1 MNHALILPLLVPLF
15 TGALLLFAHS
25 LGRSSKRTLSLLAT
39 WSLVPLAIWL
49 LVLADDGQLRVY
61 ALGSWQP
68 PFGIV
73 LMLDRLSALML
84 LVTAV
89 LAGFAVLYA
98 CRGDDERGP
107 NFHALYQFQLLG
119 INGAFLTGDLFNL
132 FVFFEILLISSYA
145 LLLHGHGQRR
155 VRSGMLYGLLGT
167 LNMADLAA
175 RVSAADPADGPLL
188 AAAGYLLL
196 VVFALK
202 GAILPLYFWLPRA
215 YASATA
221 PVAALF
227 AIMTKVGLYA
237 IVRVFTL
244 IFGSEAGE
252 LSHMVDAWLWP
263 LALLTLGAA
272 VVGALAARNLQ
283 VLLAYLVV
291 VSVGTLLAGIALG
304 SEAGLA
310 AALYYLVH
318 STLIAG
324 ALFLLADL
332 IARQRGDLGTDLIT
346 APALQQPLL
355 LGTLFFIGAI
365 SVAGLPPFSGF
376 LGKLMLLRAIE
387 PGAEAIALWD
397 CCSAVWSWLPR
408 PGRCRHSCRPRLH
421 SCWTSG
427 LICRSFREVRHEGA
441 LVAESGP
448 DPVAGAALVAAQQHP
463 EFRAVVAWAVSRLGD
478 TVARERFSHRG
489 ASRAQACEACAV
501 HAESSSRYRGGERA
515 RRQAGARAPKEPA
528 ASVRRDSDG
537 HRQRIRSGY
546 ADEHHLADTWDGLRL
561 PES

>member
-1 MNHALILPLLVPLF
+1 MNHALILPLLLPLF
-15 TGALLLFAHS
+15 MGALLLFAHRANKS
-25 LGRSSKRTLSLLAT
+25 TKRLLSLAAT
-39 WSLVPLAIWL
+39 WTLVPIAIWL
-49 LVLADDGQLRVY
+49 VLLADDGQLRIY

-68 PFGIV
+68 PFGII

-89 LAGFAVLYA
+89 LAGFAALYA

-155 VRSGMLYGLLGT
+155 VRSGMHYVVLNLLGSSLFLIGVSMLYGLLGT
-167 LNMADLAA
+167 LNMVDMAA
-175 RVSAADPADGPLL
+175 RVSAADPADAPLL

-237 IVRVFTL
+237 IIRVFTL
-244 IFGSEAGE
+244 VFGSEAGE
-252 LSHMVDAWLWP
+252 LSGMVDVWLWP

-272 VVGALAARNLQ
+272 VIGALAARSLQ

-318 STLIAG
+318 STLVAG
-324 ALFLLADL
+324 GLFLLADL
-332 IARQRGDLGTDLIT
+332 IARQRGDLGTDLIS
-346 APALQQPLL
+346 APALRQPLL
-355 LGTLFFIGAI
+355 LGTLFFMGAI

-376 LGKLMLLRAIE
+376 LGKVMLLRAIE
-387 PGAEAIALWD
+387 LGADAIALWAVVLVGGLGMLISLSRAGSLVFWRP
-397 CCSAVWSWLPR
+397 SAEAVGQPADPIRVLA
-408 PGRCRHSCRPRLH
+408 
-421 SCWTSG
+421 TVG
-427 LICRSFREVRHEGA
+427 LLLGSVM
-441 LVAESGP
+441 LV
-448 DPVAGAALVAAQQHP
+448 VAAGPLQAFVQATAAQLLDVAP
-463 EFRAVVAWAVSRLGD
+463 YLQILQGGAV
-478 TVARERFSHRG
+478 
-489 ASRAQACEACAV
+489 
-501 HAESSSRYRGGERA
+501 
-515 RRQAGARAPKEPA
+515 
-528 ASVRRDSDG
+528 
-537 HRQRIRSGY
+537 
-546 ADEHHLADTWDGLRL
+546 
-561 PES
+561 

>member
-1 MNHALILPLLVPLF
+1 MNHALILPLLLPLF
-15 TGALLLFAHS
+15 MGALLLFAHRANKS
-25 LGRSSKRTLSLLAT
+25 TKRVLSLAAT
-39 WSLVPLAIWL
+39 WTLVPIAIWL
-49 LVLADDGQLRVY
+49 VLLADDGQLRIY

-68 PFGIV
+68 PFGII

-89 LAGFAVLYA
+89 LAGFAALYA

-155 VRSGMLYGLLGT
+155 VRSGMHYVVLNLLGSSLFLIGVSMLYGLLGT
-167 LNMADLAA
+167 LNMVDMAA
-175 RVSAADPADGPLL
+175 RVSAADPADAPLL

-237 IVRVFTL
+237 IIRVFTL
-244 IFGSEAGE
+244 VFGSEAGE
-252 LSHMVDAWLWP
+252 LSGMVDLWLWP

-272 VVGALAARNLQ
+272 VIGALAARSLQ

-318 STLIAG
+318 STLVAG
-324 ALFLLADL
+324 GLFLLADL
-332 IARQRGDLGTDLIT
+332 IARQRGDLGTDLIS
-346 APALQQPLL
+346 APALRQPLL
-355 LGTLFFIGAI
+355 LGTLFFMGAI

-376 LGKLMLLRAIE
+376 LGKVMLLRAIE
-387 PGAEAIALWD
+387 LGADAIALWAVVLVGGLGMLISLSRAGSLVFWRP
-397 CCSAVWSWLPR
+397 SAEAVGQPADAIRVLA
-408 PGRCRHSCRPRLH
+408 
-421 SCWTSG
+421 TVG
-427 LICRSFREVRHEGA
+427 LLLGSVM
-441 LVAESGP
+441 LVVAAGP
-448 DPVAGAALVAAQQHP
+448 LQAFVHATAAQLLDVAPYLQILQGGAA
-463 EFRAVVAWAVSRLGD
+463 
-478 TVARERFSHRG
+478 
-489 ASRAQACEACAV
+489 
-501 HAESSSRYRGGERA
+501 
-515 RRQAGARAPKEPA
+515 
-528 ASVRRDSDG
+528 
-537 HRQRIRSGY
+537 
-546 ADEHHLADTWDGLRL
+546 
-561 PES
+561 

>member
-1 MNHALILPLLVPLF
+1 MNHALILPLLLPLF
-15 TGALLLFAHS
+15 MGALLLFAHRANKS
-25 LGRSSKRTLSLLAT
+25 TKRLLSLAAT
-39 WSLVPLAIWL
+39 WTLVPIAIWL
-49 LVLADDGQLRVY
+49 VLLADDGQLRIY

-68 PFGIV
+68 PFGII

-89 LAGFAVLYA
+89 LAGFAALYA

-155 VRSGMLYGLLGT
+155 VRSGMHYVVLNLLGSSLFLIGVSMLYGLLGT
-167 LNMADLAA
+167 LNMVDMAA
-175 RVSAADPADGPLL
+175 RVSAADPDDAPLL

-237 IVRVFTL
+237 IIRVFTL
-244 IFGSEAGE
+244 VFGSEAGE
-252 LSHMVDAWLWP
+252 LSGMVDVWLWP

-272 VVGALAARNLQ
+272 VIGALAARSLQ

-318 STLIAG
+318 STLVAG
-324 ALFLLADL
+324 GLFLLADL
-332 IARQRGDLGTDLIT
+332 IARQRGDLGTDLIS
-346 APALQQPLL
+346 APALRQPLL
-355 LGTLFFIGAI
+355 LGTLFFMGAI

-376 LGKLMLLRAIE
+376 LGKVMLLRAIE
-387 PGAEAIALWD
+387 LGADAIALWAVVLVGGLGMLISLSRAGSLVFWRP
-397 CCSAVWSWLPR
+397 SAEAVGQPADAIRVLA
-408 PGRCRHSCRPRLH
+408 
-421 SCWTSG
+421 TVG
-427 LICRSFREVRHEGA
+427 LLLGSVM
-441 LVAESGP
+441 LVVAAGP
-448 DPVAGAALVAAQQHP
+448 LQAFVQATAAQLLDVAPYLQILQGGAA
-463 EFRAVVAWAVSRLGD
+463 
-478 TVARERFSHRG
+478 
-489 ASRAQACEACAV
+489 
-501 HAESSSRYRGGERA
+501 
-515 RRQAGARAPKEPA
+515 
-528 ASVRRDSDG
+528 
-537 HRQRIRSGY
+537 
-546 ADEHHLADTWDGLRL
+546 
-561 PES
+561 

>member
-15 TGALLLFAHS
+15 VGALLLLCHRMGKPA
-25 LGRSSKRTLSLLAT
+25 KRILSLAAT
-39 WSLVPLAIWL
+39 WALVPIAIWL
-49 LVLADDGQLRVY
+49 LLLADDGQLRVY
-61 ALGSWQP
+61 ALGNWQA
-68 PFGIV
+68 PFGII

-155 VRSGMLYGLLGT
+155 VRSGMHYVVLNLLGSSLFLIGVSMLYGLLGT
-167 LNMADLAA
+167 LNMADLAG
-175 RVSAADPADGPLL
+175 RVSAADPADAPLL

-196 VVFALK
+196 VVFALR
-202 GAILPLYFWLPRA
+202 GDPAAVFLA
-215 YASATA
+215 AAGYASATA

-244 IFGSEAGE
+244 VFGSEAGT
-252 LSHMVDAWLWP
+252 LSNMVEDWLWP

-272 VVGALAARNLQ
+272 VIGALAARNLQ

-291 VSVGTLLAGIALG
+291 VSVGTLLAGVALG
-304 SEAGLA
+304 TDVGLA

-324 ALFLLADL
+324 GLFLLADL
-332 IARQRGDLGTDLIT
+332 IARQRGTW
-346 APALQQPLL
+346 AP
-355 LGTLFFIGAI
+355 I
-365 SVAGLPPFSGF
+365 
-376 LGKLMLLRAIE
+376 
-387 PGAEAIALWD
+387 
-397 CCSAVWSWLPR
+397 
-408 PGRCRHSCRPRLH
+408 
-421 SCWTSG
+421 
-427 LICRSFREVRHEGA
+427 
-441 LVAESGP
+441 
-448 DPVAGAALVAAQQHP
+448 
-463 EFRAVVAWAVSRLGD
+463 
-478 TVARERFSHRG
+478 
-489 ASRAQACEACAV
+489 
-501 HAESSSRYRGGERA
+501 
-515 RRQAGARAPKEPA
+515 
-528 ASVRRDSDG
+528 
-537 HRQRIRSGY
+537 
-546 ADEHHLADTWDGLRL
+546 
-561 PES
+561 

>member
-1 MNHALILPLLVPLF
+1 MNHALILPLLLPLF
-15 TGALLLFAHS
+15 MGALLLFAHRANKS
-25 LGRSSKRTLSLLAT
+25 TKRLLSLAAT
-39 WSLVPLAIWL
+39 WTLVPIAIWL
-49 LVLADDGQLRVY
+49 VLLADDGQLRIY

-68 PFGIV
+68 PFGII

-89 LAGFAVLYA
+89 LAGFAALYA

-155 VRSGMLYGLLGT
+155 VRSGMHYVVLNLLGSSLFLIGVSMLYGLLGT
-167 LNMADLAA
+167 LNMVDMAA
-175 RVSAADPADGPLL
+175 RVSAADPADAPLL

-237 IVRVFTL
+237 IIRVFTL
-244 IFGSEAGE
+244 VFGSEAGE
-252 LSHMVDAWLWP
+252 LSGMVDVWLWP

-272 VVGALAARNLQ
+272 VIGALAARSLQ

-318 STLIAG
+318 STLVAG
-324 ALFLLADL
+324 GLFLLADL
-332 IARQRGDLGTDLIT
+332 IARQRGDLGTDLIS
-346 APALQQPLL
+346 APALRQPLL
-355 LGTLFFIGAI
+355 LGTLFFMGAI

-376 LGKLMLLRAIE
+376 LGKVMLLRAIGL
-387 PGAEAIALWD
+387 GADAIALWAVVLVGGLGMLISLSRAGSLVFWRP
-397 CCSAVWSWLPR
+397 SAEAVGQPADPIRVLA
-408 PGRCRHSCRPRLH
+408 
-421 SCWTSG
+421 TVG
-427 LICRSFREVRHEGA
+427 LLLGSVM
-441 LVAESGP
+441 LVVAAGP
-448 DPVAGAALVAAQQHP
+448 LQAFVQATAAQLLDVAPYLQILQGGAA
-463 EFRAVVAWAVSRLGD
+463 
-478 TVARERFSHRG
+478 
-489 ASRAQACEACAV
+489 
-501 HAESSSRYRGGERA
+501 
-515 RRQAGARAPKEPA
+515 
-528 ASVRRDSDG
+528 
-537 HRQRIRSGY
+537 
-546 ADEHHLADTWDGLRL
+546 
-561 PES
+561 

>member
-1 MNHALILPLLVPLF
+1 LF
-15 TGALLLFAHS
+15 VGALLLLCHRMGKPA
-25 LGRSSKRTLSLLAT
+25 KRILSLAAT
-39 WSLVPLAIWL
+39 WALVPIAIWL
-49 LVLADDGQLRVY
+49 LLLADDGQLRVY
-61 ALGSWQP
+61 ALGNWQA
-68 PFGIV
+68 PFGII

-155 VRSGMLYGLLGT
+155 VRSGMHYVVLNLLGSSLFLIGVSMLYGLLGT
-167 LNMADLAA
+167 LNMADLAG
-175 RVSAADPADGPLL
+175 RVSAADPADAPLL

-244 IFGSEAGE
+244 VFGSEAGT
-252 LSHMVDAWLWP
+252 LSNMVEDWLWP

-272 VVGALAARNLQ
+272 VIGALAARNLQ

-291 VSVGTLLAGIALG
+291 VSVGTLLAGVALG
-304 SEAGLA
+304 TDVGLA

-324 ALFLLADL
+324 GLFLLADL
-332 IARQRGDLGTDLIT
+332 IARQRGDLGTDLIS
-346 APALQQPLL
+346 APALRQPLL
-355 LGTLFFIGAI
+355 LGSLFFMGAI

-376 LGKLMLLRAIE
+376 LGKVMLLRAIDVGPDAVALWAVVLVGGLGMLIALSRAGSLVFWRPASE
-387 PGAEAIALWD
+387 AVGQAADPVRVIATLGLLLGSVVLVAIAAPLQ
-397 CCSAVWSWLPR
+397 AFVQA
-408 PGRCRHSCRPRLH
+408 
-421 SCWTSG
+421 T
-427 LICRSFREVRHEGA
+427 
-441 LVAESGP
+441 
-448 DPVAGAALVAAQQHP
+448 AAQLLD
-463 EFRAVVAWAVSRLGD
+463 VAPYLQIIQG
-478 TVARERFSHRG
+478 G
-489 ASRAQACEACAV
+489 AQ
-501 HAESSSRYRGGERA
+501 
-515 RRQAGARAPKEPA
+515 
-528 ASVRRDSDG
+528 
-537 HRQRIRSGY
+537 
-546 ADEHHLADTWDGLRL
+546 
-561 PES
+561 

>member
-1 MNHALILPLLVPLF
+1 MNHALILPLLLPLF
-15 TGALLLFAHS
+15 MGALLLFAHRANKS
-25 LGRSSKRTLSLLAT
+25 TKRLLSLAAT
-39 WSLVPLAIWL
+39 WTLVPIAIWL
-49 LVLADDGQLRVY
+49 VLLADDGQLRIY

-68 PFGIV
+68 PFGII

-89 LAGFAVLYA
+89 LAGFAALYG

-155 VRSGMLYGLLGT
+155 VRSGMHYVVLNLLGSSLFLIGVSMLYGLLGT
-167 LNMADLAA
+167 LNMVDMAA
-175 RVSAADPADGPLL
+175 RVSAADPADAPLL

-237 IVRVFTL
+237 IIRVFTL
-244 IFGSEAGE
+244 VFGSEAGE
-252 LSHMVDAWLWP
+252 LSGMVDVWLWP

-272 VVGALAARNLQ
+272 VIGALAARSLQ

-318 STLIAG
+318 STLVAG
-324 ALFLLADL
+324 GLFLLADL
-332 IARQRGDLGTDLIT
+332 IARQRGDLGTDLIS
-346 APALQQPLL
+346 APALRQPLL
-355 LGTLFFIGAI
+355 LGTLFFMGAI

-376 LGKLMLLRAIE
+376 LGKVMLLRAIE
-387 PGAEAIALWD
+387 LGADAIALWAVVLVGGLGMLISLSRAGSLVFWRP
-397 CCSAVWSWLPR
+397 SAEAVGQPADASRVLA
-408 PGRCRHSCRPRLH
+408 
-421 SCWTSG
+421 TIG
-427 LICRSFREVRHEGA
+427 LLLGSVM
-441 LVAESGP
+441 LVVAAGP
-448 DPVAGAALVAAQQHP
+448 LQAFVQATAAQLLDVAPYLQILQGGAA
-463 EFRAVVAWAVSRLGD
+463 
-478 TVARERFSHRG
+478 
-489 ASRAQACEACAV
+489 
-501 HAESSSRYRGGERA
+501 
-515 RRQAGARAPKEPA
+515 
-528 ASVRRDSDG
+528 
-537 HRQRIRSGY
+537 
-546 ADEHHLADTWDGLRL
+546 
-561 PES
+561 

>member
-1 MNHALILPLLVPLF
+1 MNHALILPLLLPLF
-15 TGALLLFAHS
+15 MGALLLFAHRANKS
-25 LGRSSKRTLSLLAT
+25 TKRLLSLAAT
-39 WSLVPLAIWL
+39 WTLVPIAIWL
-49 LVLADDGQLRVY
+49 VLLADDGQLRIY

-68 PFGIV
+68 PFGII

-89 LAGFAVLYA
+89 LAGFAALYA

-155 VRSGMLYGLLGT
+155 VRSGMHYVVLNLLGSSLFLIGVSMLYGLLGT
-167 LNMADLAA
+167 LNMVDMAA
-175 RVSAADPADGPLL
+175 RVSAADPADAPLL

-237 IVRVFTL
+237 IIRVFTL
-244 IFGSEAGE
+244 VFGSEAGE
-252 LSHMVDAWLWP
+252 LSGMVDVWLWP

-272 VVGALAARNLQ
+272 VIGALAARSLQ

-318 STLIAG
+318 STLVAG
-324 ALFLLADL
+324 GLFLLADL
-332 IARQRGDLGTDLIT
+332 IARQRGDLGTDLIS
-346 APALQQPLL
+346 APALRQPLL
-355 LGTLFFIGAI
+355 LGTLFFMGAI

-376 LGKLMLLRAIE
+376 LGKVMLLCAIE
-387 PGAEAIALWD
+387 LGADAIALWAVVLVGGLGMLISLSRAGSLVFWRP
-397 CCSAVWSWLPR
+397 SAEAVGQPADAIRVLA
-408 PGRCRHSCRPRLH
+408 
-421 SCWTSG
+421 TVG
-427 LICRSFREVRHEGA
+427 LLLGSVM
-441 LVAESGP
+441 LVVAAGP
-448 DPVAGAALVAAQQHP
+448 LQAFVQATAAQLLDVAPYLQILQGGAA
-463 EFRAVVAWAVSRLGD
+463 
-478 TVARERFSHRG
+478 
-489 ASRAQACEACAV
+489 
-501 HAESSSRYRGGERA
+501 
-515 RRQAGARAPKEPA
+515 
-528 ASVRRDSDG
+528 
-537 HRQRIRSGY
+537 
-546 ADEHHLADTWDGLRL
+546 
-561 PES
+561 

>member
-1 MNHALILPLLVPLF
+1 MNHALILPVLLPLF
-15 TGALLLFAHS
+15 MGALLLLAH
-25 LGRSSKRTLSLLAT
+25 GMGKPTKRLLSLAAT
-39 WSLVPLAIWL
+39 WALVPLAVWL
-49 LVLADDGQLRVY
+49 LLLADDGQLRIY
-61 ALGSWQP
+61 ALGNWQP
-68 PFGIV
+68 PFGII

-89 LAGFAVLYA
+89 LAGFAALYA
-98 CRGDDERGP
+98 SRGDDERGP

-145 LLLHGHGQRR
+145 LLLHGHGPQR
-155 VRSGMLYGLLGT
+155 VRSGMHYVVLNLLGSALFLIGVSMLYGLLGT
-167 LNMADLAA
+167 LNMADLAV
-175 RVSAADPADGPLL
+175 RVSLADPAEAPLL
-188 AAAGYLLL
+188 AAAGFILL

-215 YASATA
+215 YAAATA

-252 LSHMVDAWLWP
+252 LSNMVLVWLWP

-291 VSVGTLLAGIALG
+291 ASVGTLLAGIAIG
-304 SEAGLA
+304 SEQSLA
-310 AALYYLVH
+310 AALYYLIH
-318 STLIAG
+318 STFIAG

-332 IARQRGDLGTDLIT
+332 IARQRGEYGTDLVT

-355 LGTLFFIGAI
+355 LGAMFFVGAI

-376 LGKLMLLRAIE
+376 LGKLMLLRSVA
-387 PGAEAIALWD
+387 PGPEAVALWAVVLVGGLGMLIALSRSGSLVFWRSSEEAI
-397 CCSAVWSWLPR
+397 
-408 PGRCRHSCRPRLH
+408 
-421 SCWTSG
+421 G
-427 LICRSFREVRHEGA
+427 LA
-441 LVAESGP
+441 A
-448 DPVAGAALVAAQQHP
+448 DPVRVLATLGLLLGSLLLVIAAQPLQ
-463 EFRAVVAWAVSRLGD
+463 AYVQATA
-478 TVARERFSHRG
+478 
-489 ASRAQACEACAV
+489 AQLLDLAPYLHIV
-501 HAESSSRYRGGERA
+501 RGGEA
-515 RRQAGARAPKEPA
+515 
-528 ASVRRDSDG
+528 
-537 HRQRIRSGY
+537 
-546 ADEHHLADTWDGLRL
+546 
-561 PES
+561 

>member
-1 MNHALILPLLVPLF
+1 MNHALILPLLLPLF
-15 TGALLLFAHS
+15 MGALLLFAHRANKS
-25 LGRSSKRTLSLLAT
+25 TKRLLSLAAT
-39 WSLVPLAIWL
+39 WTLVPIAIWL
-49 LVLADDGQLRVY
+49 VLLADDGQLRIY

-68 PFGIV
+68 PFGII

-89 LAGFAVLYA
+89 LAGFAALYA

-155 VRSGMLYGLLGT
+155 VRSGMHYVVLNLLGSSLFLIGVSMLYGLLGT
-167 LNMADLAA
+167 LNMVDMAA
-175 RVSAADPADGPLL
+175 RVSAADPADAPLL

-237 IVRVFTL
+237 IIRVFTL
-244 IFGSEAGE
+244 VFGSEAGE
-252 LSHMVDAWLWP
+252 LSGMVDLWLWP

-272 VVGALAARNLQ
+272 VIGALAARSLQ

-318 STLIAG
+318 STLVAG
-324 ALFLLADL
+324 GLFLLADL
-332 IARQRGDLGTDLIT
+332 IARQRGDLGTDLIS
-346 APALQQPLL
+346 APALRQPLL
-355 LGTLFFIGAI
+355 LGTLFFMGAI

-376 LGKLMLLRAIE
+376 LGKVMLLRAIE
-387 PGAEAIALWD
+387 LGADAIALWAVVLVGGLGMLISLSRAGSLVFWRP
-397 CCSAVWSWLPR
+397 SAEAVGQPADAIRVLA
-408 PGRCRHSCRPRLH
+408 
-421 SCWTSG
+421 TVG
-427 LICRSFREVRHEGA
+427 LLLGSVM
-441 LVAESGP
+441 LVVAAGP
-448 DPVAGAALVAAQQHP
+448 LQAFVHATAAQLLDVAPYLQILQGGAA
-463 EFRAVVAWAVSRLGD
+463 
-478 TVARERFSHRG
+478 
-489 ASRAQACEACAV
+489 
-501 HAESSSRYRGGERA
+501 
-515 RRQAGARAPKEPA
+515 
-528 ASVRRDSDG
+528 
-537 HRQRIRSGY
+537 
-546 ADEHHLADTWDGLRL
+546 
-561 PES
+561 

>member
-15 TGALLLFAHS
+15 VGALLL
-25 LGRSSKRTLSLLAT
+25 LGHRMGKPTKRILSLAAT
-39 WSLVPLAIWL
+39 WALVPIAVWL
-49 LVLADDGQLRVY
+49 LLLADDGQLRIY

-68 PFGIV
+68 PFGII

-89 LAGFAVLYA
+89 LAGFAALYA

-155 VRSGMLYGLLGT
+155 VRSGMHYVVLNLLGSSLFLIGVSMLYGLLGT
-167 LNMADLAA
+167 LNIADMAA
-175 RVSAADPADGPLL
+175 RVSAADPADAPLL

-244 IFGSEAGE
+244 VFGSEAGE
-252 LSHMVDAWLWP
+252 LSNMVEFWLWP

-272 VVGALAARNLQ
+272 VLGALAARNLQ

-304 SEAGLA
+304 TEVGLA

-318 STLIAG
+318 STLVAG
-324 ALFLLADL
+324 GLFLLADL
-332 IARQRGDLGTDLIT
+332 IARQRGDLGTDLIS
-346 APALQQPLL
+346 APALRQPLL
-355 LGTLFFIGAI
+355 LGTLFFVGAI

-376 LGKLMLLRAIE
+376 LGKVMLLRAIE
-387 PGAEAIALWD
+387 LGPEAIALWAVVLVGGLGMLIALSRAGSLVFWR
-397 CCSAVWSWLPR
+397 SASEATGQTADPIRVLA
-408 PGRCRHSCRPRLH
+408 
-421 SCWTSG
+421 TVG
-427 LICRSFREVRHEGA
+427 LLLGSV
-441 LVAESGP
+441 V
-448 DPVAGAALVAAQQHP
+448 LVAAAGPLQAFMQATAAQLLDIAPYLQIIH
-463 EFRAVVAWAVSRLGD
+463 G
-478 TVARERFSHRG
+478 G
-489 ASRAQACEACAV
+489 AA
-501 HAESSSRYRGGERA
+501 
-515 RRQAGARAPKEPA
+515 
-528 ASVRRDSDG
+528 
-537 HRQRIRSGY
+537 
-546 ADEHHLADTWDGLRL
+546 
-561 PES
+561 

>member
-1 MNHALILPLLVPLF
+1 MNHALILPLLLPLF
-15 TGALLLFAHS
+15 MGALLLFAHRANKS
-25 LGRSSKRTLSLLAT
+25 TKRVLSLAAT
-39 WSLVPLAIWL
+39 WTLVPIAIWL
-49 LVLADDGQLRVY
+49 VLLADDGQLRIY

-68 PFGIV
+68 PFGII

-89 LAGFAVLYA
+89 LAGFAALYA

-155 VRSGMLYGLLGT
+155 VRSGMHYVVLNLLGSSLFLIGVSMLYGLLGT
-167 LNMADLAA
+167 LNMVDMAA
-175 RVSAADPADGPLL
+175 RVSAADPADAPLL
-188 AAAGYLLL
+188 ASAGYLLL

-237 IVRVFTL
+237 IIRVFTL
-244 IFGSEAGE
+244 VFGSEAGE
-252 LSHMVDAWLWP
+252 LSGMVDLWLWP

-272 VVGALAARNLQ
+272 VIGALAARSLQ

-318 STLIAG
+318 STLVAG
-324 ALFLLADL
+324 GLFLLADL
-332 IARQRGDLGTDLIT
+332 IARQRGDLGTDLIS
-346 APALQQPLL
+346 APALRQPLL
-355 LGTLFFIGAI
+355 LGTLFFMGAI

-376 LGKLMLLRAIE
+376 LGKVMLLRAIE
-387 PGAEAIALWD
+387 LGADAIALWVVVLVGGLGMLISLSRAGSLVFWRP
-397 CCSAVWSWLPR
+397 SAEAVGQPADAIRVLA
-408 PGRCRHSCRPRLH
+408 
-421 SCWTSG
+421 TVG
-427 LICRSFREVRHEGA
+427 LLLGSVM
-441 LVAESGP
+441 LVVAAGP
-448 DPVAGAALVAAQQHP
+448 LQAFVQATAAQLLDVAPYLQILQGGAA
-463 EFRAVVAWAVSRLGD
+463 
-478 TVARERFSHRG
+478 
-489 ASRAQACEACAV
+489 
-501 HAESSSRYRGGERA
+501 
-515 RRQAGARAPKEPA
+515 
-528 ASVRRDSDG
+528 
-537 HRQRIRSGY
+537 
-546 ADEHHLADTWDGLRL
+546 
-561 PES
+561 

>member
-1 MNHALILPLLVPLF
+1 MNHALILPLLLPLF
-15 TGALLLFAHS
+15 MGALLLFAHRADKS
-25 LGRSSKRTLSLLAT
+25 TKRLLSLAAT
-39 WSLVPLAIWL
+39 WTLVPIAIWL
-49 LVLADDGQLRVY
+49 VLLADDGQLRIY

-68 PFGIV
+68 PFGII

-89 LAGFAVLYA
+89 LAGFAALYA

-155 VRSGMLYGLLGT
+155 VRSGMHYVVLNLLGSSLFLIGVSMLYGLLGT
-167 LNMADLAA
+167 LNMVDMAA
-175 RVSAADPADGPLL
+175 RVAAAEPADAPLL

-237 IVRVFTL
+237 IIRVFTL
-244 IFGSEAGE
+244 VFGSEAGE
-252 LSHMVDAWLWP
+252 LSGMVDLWLWP

-272 VVGALAARNLQ
+272 VIGALAARSLQ

-318 STLIAG
+318 STLVAG
-324 ALFLLADL
+324 GLFLLADL
-332 IARQRGDLGTDLIT
+332 IARQRGDLGTDLIS
-346 APALQQPLL
+346 APALRQPLL
-355 LGTLFFIGAI
+355 LGSLFFMGAI

-376 LGKLMLLRAIE
+376 LGKVMLLRAIE
-387 PGAEAIALWD
+387 LGADAIALWAVVLVGGLGMLISLSRAGSLVFWRP
-397 CCSAVWSWLPR
+397 SAEAVGQPADAIRVLA
-408 PGRCRHSCRPRLH
+408 
-421 SCWTSG
+421 TVG
-427 LICRSFREVRHEGA
+427 LLLGSVM
-441 LVAESGP
+441 LVVAAGP
-448 DPVAGAALVAAQQHP
+448 LQAFVQATAAQLLDVAPYLQILQGGAA
-463 EFRAVVAWAVSRLGD
+463 
-478 TVARERFSHRG
+478 
-489 ASRAQACEACAV
+489 
-501 HAESSSRYRGGERA
+501 
-515 RRQAGARAPKEPA
+515 
-528 ASVRRDSDG
+528 
-537 HRQRIRSGY
+537 
-546 ADEHHLADTWDGLRL
+546 
-561 PES
+561 

>member
-15 TGALLLFAHS
+15 VGALLLFAHRM
-25 LGRSSKRTLSLLAT
+25 GKPAKRILSLVAT
-39 WSLVPLAIWL
+39 WALVPIALW
-49 LVLADDGQLRVY
+49 LVLLSDDGQLRTY
-61 ALGSWQP
+61 ALGSWQA
-68 PFGIV
+68 PFGII

-98 CRGDDERGP
+98 SRGDDERGP

-155 VRSGMLYGLLGT
+155 VRAGMHYVVLNLLGSSLFLIGVSMLYGLLGT
-167 LNMADLAA
+167 LNMVDMAG
-175 RVSAADPADGPLL
+175 RVSAADPADAPLL

-244 IFGSEAGE
+244 VFGSEAGE
-252 LSHMVDAWLWP
+252 LSNMVEVWLWP

-272 VVGALAARNLQ
+272 VIGALAARNLQ
-283 VLLAYLVV
+283 ILLAYLVV

-304 SEAGLA
+304 TDAGLA

-318 STLIAG
+318 STLVAG
-324 ALFLLADL
+324 GLFLLADL
-332 IARQRGDLGTDLIT
+332 IARQRGDLGTDLIS
-346 APALQQPLL
+346 APALRQPLL
-355 LGTLFFIGAI
+355 LGSLFFMGAI

-376 LGKLMLLRAIE
+376 LGKVMLLRAIE
-387 PGAEAIALWD
+387 LGPDAIALW
-397 CCSAVWSWLPR
+397 AVVLVGGLGMLIALSRAGSLVFW
-408 PGRCRHSCRPRLH
+408 RHAS
-421 SCWTSG
+421 
-427 LICRSFREVRHEGA
+427 EAV
-441 LVAESGP
+441 GP
-448 DPVAGAALVAAQQHP
+448 AADPVRVVATVGLLLGSVVLVAAAGPLQAFMQ
-463 EFRAVVAWAVSRLGD
+463 ATAAQLLDVAPYLQIVQG
-478 TVARERFSHRG
+478 G
-489 ASRAQACEACAV
+489 AA
-501 HAESSSRYRGGERA
+501 
-515 RRQAGARAPKEPA
+515 
-528 ASVRRDSDG
+528 
-537 HRQRIRSGY
+537 
-546 ADEHHLADTWDGLRL
+546 
-561 PES
+561 